1 MSEDYIA
8 GSKVLGVIAE
18 LLGSEKY
25 RKVMSEGEELIVSN
39 AYITYGGKRC
49 IPGRSSLQKKKD
61 QSWTSDGMMD
71 VWDMLYEESR
81 KATAGI
87 QMTPANIDY
96 ISTDGRKVD
105 VETEISYHHQ
115 RPENKSVGRATG
127 KNDGSGF
134 YQLCSIRAGQT
145 FSGYIYANKHQA
157 EVILDAL
164 ERAGEIRMGYGR
176 SSEFGAVDLVVDE
189 IAEDKVNDVTKAG
202 QYESD
207 KYVHDAVITLVS
219 DAILYNERGIPT
231 TEISEFVKY
240 LRKVLRVEDIE
251 LANGVSPYLK
261 FATTGGF
268 NVTWGKRKPIHQTL
282 GKGSTFMIHSDIGMC
297 MEDLKD
303 IFVGERV
310 SEGFGEILA
319 EKQRDAKILVRK
331 PESRDKSANV
341 ALDDSEEI
349 VQKLLLAEFGRRMQG
364 TVRTCVK
371 EKSKFYE
378 QNKNGLNAAIAK
390 LRGIYRDVPD
400 YQEMLSQVESIEKD
414 DKNKLCTEIVR
425 NVNPDQIK
433 KMIEQEMLEEYG
445 MRVVLPW
452 SDSQLYKQTYRAYI
466 TELKYFVKKLE
477 DHSRKVQE
485 GGEGNGRKL

>member
-1 MSEDYIA
+1 
-8 GSKVLGVIAE
+8 
-18 LLGSEKY
+18 
-25 RKVMSEGEELIVSN
+25 
-39 AYITYGGKRC
+39 
-49 IPGRSSLQKKKD
+49 
-61 QSWTSDGMMD
+61 
-71 VWDMLYEESR
+71 
-81 KATAGI
+81 
-87 QMTPANIDY
+87 
-96 ISTDGRKVD
+96 
-105 VETEISYHHQ
+105 
-115 RPENKSVGRATG
+115 
-127 KNDGSGF
+127 
-134 YQLCSIRAGQT
+134 
-145 FSGYIYANKHQA
+145 
-157 EVILDAL
+157 
-164 ERAGEIRMGYGR
+164 MGYGR

-219 DAILYNERGIPT
+219 DAILYNEHGIPT

-240 LRKVLRVEDIE
+240 LRKVLRVDIE

-371 EKSKFYE
+371 EKTKFYE

-400 YQEMLSQVESIEKD
+400 YQEMLSQVEGIEKD

>member
-1 MSEDYIA
+1 M
-8 GSKVLGVIAE
+8 
-18 LLGSEKY
+18 
-25 RKVMSEGEELIVSN
+25 
-39 AYITYGGKRC
+39 
-49 IPGRSSLQKKKD
+49 
-61 QSWTSDGMMD
+61 SDGMMD

-219 DAILYNERGIPT
+219 DAILYNEHGIPT

-240 LRKVLRVEDIE
+240 LREVLRVEDIE

-371 EKSKFYE
+371 KKSKFYE

-390 LRGIYRDVPD
+390 LRGIYRDVSD
-400 YQEMLSQVESIEKD
+400 YQEMLSQVEGIEKD

-433 KMIEQEMLEEYG
+433 RMIEQEMLEEYG